1 MWLIASIHKFGKL
14 SVDMFQISTSLPGAS
29 TSLKYAIVTSETLS
43 MVESSR
49 TRLEKSLSIDFT

>member
-1 MWLIASIHKFGKL
+1 MWLMASIHKFGKL
-14 SVDMFQISTSLPGAS
+14 SVDMFQISTSLSGAS

>member
-1 MWLIASIHKFGKL
+1 MWLMASIHKFGKL
-14 SVDMFQISTSLPGAS
+14 SVDMFQISTSLSGAS

-43 MVESSR
+43 MVESGR